1 MAPGRKNRSAAALEP
16 VVDTAVAVPMD
27 IPDAMHVDVAKKVRS
42 RKMTEPVEAEKEN
55 LVNTVVPPKR
65 GAGKAS
71 NKARAPAEAPQP
83 PSQPEAVEEEAQL
96 PVAEKSQDAK
106 PSRRAPRKKVL
117 QDCTP
122 VTETEVNAVAKNLQ
136 DIQLGRPQQ
145 QKGRKASSKVAEVPE
160 VAAAEPMEEPEATEE
175 APKIKGALQK
185 QQKVEKDEAR
195 PRRRAKD
202 PEQPKRG
209 TTAYIAF
216 AASRR
221 PALNDVEPKLS
232 FTEIAKVLGEEWRKL
247 SDEEKAP
254 FEKIASDDKLRYA
267 EEKEAYLKRAA
278 DSPNTEINVKRK
290 VKVQLKD
297 PSKPKKAP
305 SGYDIFRREMQQ
317 KIKEEHPEAS
327 FSETN
332 TILAGLWRDVSE
344 AGKQEYKQKA
354 LPAQEKYKEEISQ
367 YRAKQT

>member
-185 QQKVEKDEAR
+185 QQKVCVFSRFRVQMVLWCQFLFVISGLKVYHSVAVFVSSGREGRGQAQTVSIFDSSFPVVPGCLGCMCLLSIVFFFQEGKGS
-195 PRRRAKD
+195 RA
-202 PEQPKRG
+202 
-209 TTAYIAF
+209 T
-216 AASRR
+216 
-221 PALNDVEPKLS
+221 
-232 FTEIAKVLGEEWRKL
+232 
-247 SDEEKAP
+247 
-254 FEKIASDDKLRYA
+254 
-267 EEKEAYLKRAA
+267 
-278 DSPNTEINVKRK
+278 
-290 VKVQLKD
+290 
-297 PSKPKKAP
+297 
-305 SGYDIFRREMQQ
+305 
-317 KIKEEHPEAS
+317 
-327 FSETN
+327 
-332 TILAGLWRDVSE
+332 
-344 AGKQEYKQKA
+344 
-354 LPAQEKYKEEISQ
+354 
-367 YRAKQT
+367 